1 MADAQIIPFPRYS
14 HVYNPWDEAW
24 HNMPAF
30 AQVRPTDTTRWYQL
44 CDPDKSMTNSEYHTS
59 FGEDEPDL
67 CPKCLAK
74 MKEDDP
80 DGIIYNY

>member
-1 MADAQIIPFPRYS
+1 MADAIIIPLPRYS

-24 HNMPAF
+24 NKQHPDSEA
-30 AQVRPTDTTRWYQL
+30 VITDTTRWYQL
-44 CDPDKSMTNSEYHTS
+44 CDPEKSMTNSEYHAT